1 MSRDES
7 QRGSPGGLTAWL
19 QLIRLPNVFT
29 VLADVGAAFLL
40 VAGGPHPTLRFVVVL
55 LAGVALYWSGMV
67 LNDVFDVEKDRRERS
82 SRPIAS
88 GAISIGSA
96 SRAGWAL
103 LVIGLIFAAISGYL
117 PGGGDSTWLPAVI
130 GILLAAMI
138 VAYDGPLKSTPLA
151 PAAMGS
157 CRVLSFLLGAS
168 PVLPLVDSMPS
179 IPTYLLGIAFGF
191 GVYVM
196 GITTLA
202 RDEALG
208 GKSMNLKVGFGVL
221 LVGVILLA
229 VAPDLASAQ
238 QSASWRWPSGQRF
251 YILIAACALPVTLRG
266 IRLLASPTGP
276 HLGQTIRVGLLS
288 IISLSAAFATLGAG
302 PRCGI
307 AVLALVV
314 PAMILATR
322 LRVT

>member
-1 MSRDES
+1 MNHDES
-7 QRGSPGGLTAWL
+7 QPGSPGGLTAWL

-40 VAGGPHPTLRFVVVL
+40 VAGGPDPIVRFVVVL

-96 SRAGWAL
+96 RNAGWAL
-103 LVIGLIFAAISGYL
+103 LALGVILASISGYV
-117 PGGGDSTWLPAVI
+117 PGGETTWFPAVI
-130 GILLAAMI
+130 GIALAAMI

-168 PVLPLVDSMPS
+168 PVLPLVGSMPS

-208 GKSMNLKVGFGVL
+208 GKSINLKVGFGVL
-221 LVGVILLA
+221 LLGAVLLA
-229 VAPDLASAQ
+229 VAPDLASADE
-238 QSASWRWPSGQRF
+238 SASWRWSSGKRF
-251 YILIAACALPVTLRG
+251 YLLIAACALPVTLRG
-266 IRLLASPTGP
+266 IRLLMTPTGQN
-276 HLGQTIRVGLLS
+276 LGQTIRVGLLS

-302 PRCGI
+302 PRWGL
-307 AVLALVV
+307 AVLALIV